1 MYTICIWIFHW
12 IIAKDTDRNRYGFGL
27 DAVHAMI
34 RVVDA
39 CDKNDNFIE
48 QHSSKRWGDFDNLLD
63 VFEGLKNRLYFVRN
77 FDISLSV
84 PSGKESPFYSLE
96 LWKVVFVAYT
106 KRLSAFIT
114 SIH

>member
-27 DAVHAMI
+27 DAIHAMI

-48 QHSSKRWGDFDNLLD
+48 QHSSKRWRDFDNLLD
-63 VFEGLKNRLYFVRN
+63 ALGFEESFVFRSKF
-77 FDISLSV
+77 
-84 PSGKESPFYSLE
+84 
-96 LWKVVFVAYT
+96 
-106 KRLSAFIT
+106 
-114 SIH
+114 

>member
-1 MYTICIWIFHW
+1 M
-12 IIAKDTDRNRYGFGL
+12 DRNRYGFGL

-48 QHSSKRWGDFDNLLD
+48 QHSSKRWRDFDNLLD
-63 VFEGLKNRLYFVRN
+63 AFEGLKNRLYFVRN

-84 PSGKESPFYSLE
+84 PSGKGPPFYSLE
-96 LWKVVFVAYT
+96 PWKVVFVAYT
-106 KRLSAFIT
+106 KRLSAFVT